1 MGASKST
8 TNEQQT
14 SAIDPQLKE
23 MYLQNYRDAQQVGQG
38 VTDFGP
44 YQGPRVAG
52 PTDAFASAAGTVG
65 GISGALNRDVPSW
78 AAGNTLNRAE
88 GWLND
93 AANYRPSQVGSYGYD
108 PSQFYMD
115 PASTQAAQQ
124 DIYAMDRAGIR
135 DQTNAAVPRSN
146 IRDVN
151 FQQFPRELV
160 RDVNGASVPRELVR
174 DQVYNGVNRGTV
186 RDINADQILP
196 GIKQYESAYTDAV
209 VDQGTKDLDRARQI
223 ATMQAGS
230 DAVRTGSFGGGRHGV
245 VEGETNR
252 GFADATARLA
262 AEERAKA
269 FNVAAGL
276 SGQDVGNKLAAAQAN
291 QGQDAR
297 FADFAHQG
305 GMAAAAGN
313 QQADM
318 AMAQLRQQAGL
329 TAGQSNQAADQAMA
343 QLRQQ
348 GLLTA
353 GGANQAADIAA
364 AGQYLQG
371 GQAAQAGN
379 QAMDWQ
385 AAQAR
390 QQALNQGASSNTD
403 RMMQALMANAGYGQ
417 QAGLANQQAAMQGS
431 QFNAGQRTQ
440 ADVAN
445 QQAGFQNISQ
455 LLQAIQQGQGLA
467 QQQYQMPMDA
477 ASKMFQLD
485 QYSRGLTNEQIQAQ
499 MQAWD
504 DARYA
509 GLPGLQLQGGALGMQ
524 LPNLGMSSTGSAT
537 TKQTQSP
544 MQNLGQLA
552 GLAGMFM

>member
-1 MGASKST
+1 MGSSKST
-8 TNEQQT
+8 TSEQQT

-23 MYLQNYRDAQQVGQG
+23 MYMHNYADAQRVGQG
-38 VTDFGP
+38 VTNFGP
-44 YQGPRVAG
+44 YDGPRVAG
-52 PTDAFASAAGTVG
+52 PTDAYANAAGTVN
-65 GISGALNRDVPSW
+65 GIAGALNRDIPSY
-78 AAGNTLNRAE
+78 AAGSTMNRAE

-93 AANYRPSQVGSYGYD
+93 AANYRPGQVGAYGYD

-115 PASTQAAQQ
+115 PASMSAAQQ
-124 DIYAMDRAGIR
+124 DIYAMDRGGIR
-135 DQTNAAVPRSN
+135 DQTNAAVPRGN

-151 FQQFPRELV
+151 FQQ
-160 RDVNGASVPRELVR
+160 VPRELVR
-174 DQVYNGVNRGTV
+174 DQQYNGVNRGTV
-186 RDINADQILP
+186 RDISADQILP
-196 GIKQYESAYTDAV
+196 GMAQYQNAYS
-209 VDQGTKDLDRARQI
+209 DQVIDQSTKDLDRARQI
-223 ATMQAGS
+223 SQMQNGS
-230 DAVRTGSFGGGRHGV
+230 DAVRQGAFGGGRHGV
-245 VEGETNR
+245 VESETNR
-252 GFADATARLA
+252 GFADATARMS
-262 AEERAKA
+262 AEERRNA
-269 FNVAAGL
+269 FNVAGQL
-276 SGQDVGNKLAAAQAN
+276 SGQDVSNKLQAGMAN

-313 QQADM
+313 QNADL
-318 AMAQLRQQAGL
+318 AMA
-329 TAGQSNQAADQAMA
+329 N
-343 QLRQQ
+343 LRQQ

-353 GGANQAADIAA
+353 GQANQSADLNMAQ
-364 AGQYLQG
+364 QYLQG

-379 QAMDWQ
+379 QGMDFQ

-417 QAGLANQQAAMQGS
+417 QAGLANQAAAMQGS
-431 QFNAGQRTQ
+431 QYNAGARTA
-440 ADVAN
+440 ADTAN

-455 LLQAIQQGQGLA
+455 LLQAIQQGQSLA
-467 QQQYQMPMDA
+467 NQQYQMPMDA
-477 ASKMFQLD
+477 ASKQFQLD
-485 QYSRGLTNEQIQAQ
+485 QYSRGITNEQIQAQ

-524 LPNLGMSSTGSAT
+524 LPNLGMSSTGSAS
-537 TKQTQSP
+537 TKQSQSP